1 MKAKTMNDLP
11 ETIVTIHR
19 RLDDQRQAE
28 WEAKAA
34 RWLAAGC
41 AALML
46 ALVLIG

>member
-1 MKAKTMNDLP
+1 MENLP
-11 ETIVTIHR
+11 QTLITYTR

-28 WEAKAA
+28 WESKAA